1 MSNPYRL
8 YRALYKLR
16 KVIFE
21 IVNLEIKWRGV
32 KMIEAKILTSG
43 NRELINFITREYS
56 AEKMKSKEGLLLKI
70 ERLEEMD
77 EQTLK
82 LCINRIRSLEEFYD
96 PAKSLSAV
104 IGVFTAFFIVL
115 GVFFEEIGLPWYLD
129 RILALG
135 SLALAFIVSA
145 RDVIEMRL
153 KKSNAVY
160 FKGLLEYVLERKKEN
175 K

>member
-1 MSNPYRL
+1 ML
-8 YRALYKLR
+8 KLR
-16 KVIFE
+16 EVILK
-21 IVNLEIKWRGV
+21 IMNLEVNWRGV
-32 KMIEAKILTSG
+32 KVIAEKILTSD
-43 NRELINFITREYS
+43 NRELIHFITREYS
-56 AEKMKSKEGLLLKI
+56 SEKMKSKEGLFLKL

-77 EQTLK
+77 EKTLK

-104 IGVFTAFFIVL
+104 IGIFTAFFIVL
-115 GVFFEEIGLPWYLD
+115 GVFFEDIGLPWYLN

-160 FKGLLEYVLERKKEN
+160 FKGLLEYVLEKKLH
-175 K
+175 KS

>member
-1 MSNPYRL
+1 
-8 YRALYKLR
+8 
-16 KVIFE
+16 
-21 IVNLEIKWRGV
+21 
-32 KMIEAKILTSG
+32 MIEEKILTS
-43 NRELINFITREYS
+43 NNKELIKFIMREYS
-56 AEKMKSKEGLLLKI
+56 AEKMKSKEGLLLNI

-77 EQTLK
+77 EKTLK

-145 RDVIEMRL
+145 RDVIEMRF

-160 FKGLLEYVLERKKEN
+160 FKGLLEYVLERKIN
-175 K
+175 KS

>member
-1 MSNPYRL
+1 MVNCWSLHRL
-8 YRALYKLR
+8 QKLR
-16 KVIFE
+16 EVILE
-21 IVNLEIKWRGV
+21 IMNLEVKWRGV
-32 KMIEAKILTSG
+32 KVIAEKILTSD
-43 NRELINFITREYS
+43 NRELIHFIMREYS
-56 AEKMKSKEGLLLKI
+56 SEKMKSKEGLFLKL

-77 EQTLK
+77 EKTLK

-104 IGVFTAFFIVL
+104 IGIFTAFFIVL
-115 GVFFEEIGLPWYLD
+115 GVFFEDIGLPWYLD

-160 FKGLLEYVLERKKEN
+160 FKGLLEYVLEKKLH
-175 K
+175 KS

>member
-1 MSNPYRL
+1 M
-8 YRALYKLR
+8 
-16 KVIFE
+16 
-21 IVNLEIKWRGV
+21 NLEVNWRGV
-32 KMIEAKILTSG
+32 KVIAEKILTSD
-43 NRELINFITREYS
+43 NRELIHFITREYS
-56 AEKMKSKEGLLLKI
+56 SEKMKSKEGLFLKL

-77 EQTLK
+77 EKTLK

-104 IGVFTAFFIVL
+104 IGIFTAFFIVL
-115 GVFFEEIGLPWYLD
+115 GVFFEDIGLPWYLN

-160 FKGLLEYVLERKKEN
+160 FKGLLEYVLEKKLH
-175 K
+175 KS